1 MNWIGIWKSLTRRN
15 SETRQVV
22 PGSILRVVFSHGE
35 DGYIIAECPQLPGC
49 MSQGKTKEE
58 AGRNIAD
65 AIKYVLTVRMGQLLA
80 ETIPNERSA
89 DDSAGEESFRVNYPE
104 LISV

>member
-1 MNWIGIWKSLTRRN
+1 
-15 SETRQVV
+15 
-22 PGSILRVVFSHGE
+22 
-35 DGYIIAECPQLPGC
+35 

-65 AIKYVLTVRMGQLLA
+65 AIKSVLTVRMGQLLA
-80 ETIPNERSA
+80 EMIPNERSA
-89 DDSAGEESFRVNYPE
+89 DNSVGEESFRVNYPE